1 MTLSDKLM
9 TYLQKLRALSRRVQ
23 KNRIPTSIGQKDLVM
38 SMVEV
43 VASMFIKQ
51 SVLSGILACSRDIRF
66 KFISSYT

>member
-9 TYLQKLRALSRRVQ
+9 TYLQKLRTLSRRVQ

-43 VASMFIKQ
+43 VASMFIKKF
-51 SVLSGILACSRDIRF
+51 SVEF
-66 KFISSYT
+66 